1 MPAHK
6 RPHPPDG
13 PDDLLLP
20 PHDAVADPQPPPNQH
35 PETPPVKEGIPS
47 DGEDDSASYQSE
59 AVKEEYIIVKL
70 SDVRKEVQ
78 CPICLGIIRK
88 TRTVMECLHR
98 FCRECID
105 KSMRLGNN
113 ECPAC
118 RTHCASRR
126 SLRDDPNYD
135 NLIATLYPEIDKY
148 EEEETAF
155 HEEERTRN
163 KRIQASIA
171 ETSRRQSEALGK
183 KRSMAKPTT
192 AVFTRRSSYRNAHG
206 QNSYLRGRRRSNR
219 DTSFGGSDDDEE
231 DVNGNDG
238 GKDSTSAEEH
248 SPDLRSKRCKRWV
261 TPHSSPARTSAN
273 TDVGSEDNEDPEG
286 SRINLGTSPLRAGT
300 REILAWGKGGT
311 RSQNRH
317 GSAGGSNGRFVK
329 GGRMSKMVE
338 FLRNVNEKDNEFDLH
353 LTLLPLDESL
363 VPHLERPYICCRPTL
378 SIRHLCHFIA
388 LQISTQ
394 AEEVEISIKKPVNGG
409 STASNASEEFQ
420 VITAQE
426 TLAGLHNSF
435 SSHHGDLVL
444 SYRLRMQS

>member
-1 MPAHK
+1 MPAQK
-6 RPHPPDG
+6 RPHPPDD
-13 PDDLLLP
+13 PDDLSVP
-20 PHDAVADPQPPPNQH
+20 PNDAVSEPQPLPDQH
-35 PETPPVKEGIPS
+35 PEISPVKDES
-47 DGEDDSASYQSE
+47 DGEDDSASSQSE

-135 NLIATLYPEIDKY
+135 TLIATLYPEIDKY

-163 KRIQASIA
+163 KRIQATIA

-183 KRSMAKPTT
+183 KRPMTKPTT

-206 QNSYLRGRRRSNR
+206 QNNYMRGRRRSSRN
-219 DTSFGGSDDDEE
+219 TSFGGSDDDEE

-248 SPDLRSKRCKRWV
+248 SPDLRSKRCKRW
-261 TPHSSPARTSAN
+261 TGPRSSPARTSAN
-273 TDVGSEDNEDPEG
+273 TDVGSEDNEDQEG

-329 GGRMSKMVE
+329 CGRMSKMVD
-338 FLRNVNEKDNEFDLH
+338 FLRNLDEKDDEFDIQ

-363 VPHLERPYICCRPTL
+363 VPHLEQPYICCRPTL

-388 LQISTQ
+388 LEISAQ
-394 AEEVEISIKKPVNGG
+394 AEEVEISIKKPENGG
-409 STASNASEEFQ
+409 SASEEFQ
-420 VITAQE
+420 VIGAQE
-426 TLAGLHNSF
+426 TVSGLHASF

-444 SYRLRMQS
+444 SYRLRCRASE